1 MKKSDVDYL
10 YGWARTQ
17 DFPLRRAPTAVG
29 YSNKDIYFC
38 WLKGHREDHGC
49 VRKSIIDDKRVI
61 GILEDDEILLATIS
75 LFESGTE
82 LGPHKDPP
90 VYNKSKKR
98 KTPKA
103 YRRIQIPLY
112 IPSNECYMIWKG
124 EKVLWEE
131 GVPQVYDVMDH
142 VHSGYNYS
150 DDDMIFLFIDILKK
164 DDNSN
169 LY

>member
-38 WLKGHREDHGC
+38 WLKALTNNGGGVRESV
-49 VRKSIIDDKRVI
+49 VRDQRARDILKS
-61 GILEDDEILLATIS
+61 DEILVATIA

-90 VYNKSKKR
+90 VYDKK
-98 KTPKA
+98 
-103 YRRIQIPLY
+103 YRRIQIPLH
-112 IPSNECYMIWKG
+112 IPSEDCYMIWRG
-124 EKVLWEE
+124 RKVFWKE
-131 GVPQVYDVMDH
+131 GKPQIFDVMDY
-142 VHSGYNYS
+142 VHEGYNYS
-150 DDDMIFLFIDILKK
+150 PDDMIFLFIDIVK
-164 DDNSN
+164 
-169 LY
+169 

>member
-1 MKKSDVDYL
+1 MKRSDLDYL
-10 YGWARTQ
+10 YEWATRT

-38 WLKGHREDHGC
+38 WLKAERKNRYGVREN
-49 VRKSIIDDKRVI
+49 IIDDPKVI
-61 GILEDDEILLATIS
+61 DILYQKEILFVTVS

-90 VYNKSKKR
+90 VYNKR
-98 KTPKA
+98 
-103 YRRIQIPLY
+103 YRRIQVPLY
-112 IPSNECYMIWKG
+112 IPSKDCYMIWKG
-124 EKVLWEE
+124 KKVFWEE
-131 GVPQVYDVMDH
+131 GVPQTYDVMDH
-142 VHSGYNYS
+142 VHEGYNYS
-150 DDDMIFLFIDILKK
+150 DDDMIFLFIDILKN

>member
-10 YGWARTQ
+10 YEWASGT

-38 WLKGHREDHGC
+38 WLKASKKSDGGGTRRSV
-49 VRKSIIDDKRVI
+49 VRDERAAKILDSDEVI
-61 GILEDDEILLATIS
+61 LATVS
-75 LFESGTE
+75 LFEGGTK

-90 VYNKSKKR
+90 VYD
-98 KTPKA
+98 KA

-112 IPSNECYMIWKG
+112 IPCTKCCYMVWKG
-124 EKVLWEE
+124 KRVSWKE
-131 GVPQVYDVMDH
+131 GEPQIYDVMDH
-142 VHSGYNYS
+142 VHEGYNLS
-150 DDDMIFLFIDILKK
+150 DDDMMFLFVDIEKR

-169 LY
+169 LQEM